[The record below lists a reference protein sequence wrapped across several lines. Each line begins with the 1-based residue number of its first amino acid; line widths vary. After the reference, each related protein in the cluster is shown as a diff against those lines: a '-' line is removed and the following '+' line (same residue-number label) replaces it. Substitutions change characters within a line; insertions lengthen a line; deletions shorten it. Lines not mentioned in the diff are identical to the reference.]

1 MSVAASS
8 GFPSKTA
15 LRWEGA
21 RALSRRWMLDAS
33 GTVFAEEGFE
43 NATMKR
49 IAEVCGVT
57 KVTIYAH
64 YRDKARLY
72 RAVMDGHLASI
83 PDARLDAHGAMDLG
97 AVLMRISDGIERLAA
112 DPACQAFC
120 RTLSRSDHARDVYM
134 EHWSTKLE
142 PYLDLATRAMA
153 SAPVRS
159 SHSDDSEKFLR
170 LILTEHGLPHGA
182 MPVSGSEATVAL
194 FMRAYGMTRPQ
205 A

>member
-1 MSVAASS
+1 
-8 GFPSKTA
+8 
-15 LRWEGA
+15 
-21 RALSRRWMLDAS
+21 RWMLDAA

-72 RAVMDGHLASI
+72 KAVMDGHLASI
-83 PDARLDAHGAMDLG
+83 PDARLDPHVAMDLG
-97 AVLMRISDGIERLAA
+97 DALMRISDGIERLAA

-142 PYLDLATRAMA
+142 PYLDLAT
-153 SAPVRS
+153 
-159 SHSDDSEKFLR
+159 
-170 LILTEHGLPHGA
+170 
-182 MPVSGSEATVAL
+182 
-194 FMRAYGMTRPQ
+194 
-205 A
+205 